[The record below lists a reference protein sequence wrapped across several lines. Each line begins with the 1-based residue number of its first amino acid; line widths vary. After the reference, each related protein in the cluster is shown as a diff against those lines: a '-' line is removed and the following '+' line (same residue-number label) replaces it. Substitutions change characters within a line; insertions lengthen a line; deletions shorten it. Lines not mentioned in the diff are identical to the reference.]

1 MSVVSHRR
9 DTKTALDGD
18 AAPGLRVHAFIKAL
32 TKTRDATSNAVAASR
47 EAWAKVAT
55 SQNEI
60 ARSEIAQ
67 RIAALADRTAVHS
80 VQATSTA
87 VAAGRSGFAKA
98 ATIGKDSVLPEIGRT
113 GARLRERMRPDRLKK
128 DYRKTLIWLHENVFD
143 SPIEKL
149 LFVPTKGRIAADSLT
164 VIGLRQA
171 EGHDYR
177 PTPRFVFEWALAAID
192 EDLSKLS
199 FVDYGAGKGRAL
211 LLASQHPFMVVGGIE
226 YAAELHDAATMN
238 IAQFPRSQMKCRDV
252 ECVHD
257 DAAELG
263 ALDGPAVHYFFNPF
277 SRAVFGEVLTSLVA
291 SYRDHPRRLYLILI
305 DPVAE
310 DLVEKSGIFMPLSL
324 PPSARARA
332 QLLSPYKIAVYRS
345 LV

>member
-1 MSVVSHRR
+1 VIS
-9 DTKTALDGD
+9 K
-18 AAPGLRVHAFIKAL
+18 
-32 TKTRDATSNAVAASR
+32 
-47 EAWAKVAT
+47 E
-55 SQNEI
+55 
-60 ARSEIAQ
+60 
-67 RIAALADRTAVHS
+67 
-80 VQATSTA
+80 
-87 VAAGRSGFAKA
+87 
-98 ATIGKDSVLPEIGRT
+98 SVLPEIGRT
-113 GARLRERMRPDRLKK
+113 GTMLRERMKPERLRQ
-128 DYRKTLIWLHENVFD
+128 DYRNTLIWLHENVFD

-149 LFVPTKGRIAADSLT
+149 FFIPTKGRVATNSVT
-164 VIGLRQA
+164 VIGTRQA

-177 PTPRFVFEWALAAID
+177 PTPRLVFDWALSAID
-192 EDLSKLS
+192 EDLGKLS

-211 LLASQHPFMVVGGIE
+211 LLASQHPFTAVGGIE
-226 YAAELHDAATMN
+226 YAEELHDAATMN

-257 DAAELG
+257 DAAEIG

-277 SRAVFGEVLTSLVA
+277 SREVFAEVLHSLVA
-291 SYRDHPRRLYLILI
+291 SYRKHPRRLYLILI

>member
-1 MSVVSHRR
+1 MSVVSHRS
-9 DTKTALDGD
+9 DAKTARDGN
-18 AAPGLRVHAFIKAL
+18 AAPGSRVRAFASAV
-32 TKTRDATSNAVAASR
+32 TKTRHATTNAVAAGR

-55 SQNEI
+55 SQNDV

-67 RIAALADRTAVHS
+67 RIAALADRTAVHTK
-80 VQATSTA
+80 QATSTA

-98 ATIGKDSVLPEIGRT
+98 GVIGKESVLPEIGRT
-113 GARLRERMRPDRLKK
+113 SALLRERMRPDRLKK
-128 DYRKTLIWLHENVFD
+128 DYRNTLIWLHENVFD

-164 VIGLRQA
+164 VIGTRQA

-177 PTPRFVFEWALAAID
+177 PTPRFVFEWALSAID

-211 LLASQHPFMVVGGIE
+211 LLASQYPFMAVGGIE

-277 SRAVFGEVLTSLVA
+277 SRGVFAEVLSSLVT

-310 DLVEKSGIFMPLSL
+310 DLVEKSGIFMKLPLA
-324 PPSARARA
+324 PAARLRA
-332 QLLSPYKIAVYRS
+332 NLLSPYRIAVYRS